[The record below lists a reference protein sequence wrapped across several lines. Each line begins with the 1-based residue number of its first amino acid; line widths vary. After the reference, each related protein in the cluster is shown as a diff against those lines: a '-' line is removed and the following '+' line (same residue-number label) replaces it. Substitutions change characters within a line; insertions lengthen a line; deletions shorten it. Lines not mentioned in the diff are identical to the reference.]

1 VPVRRVRYFYH
12 WDLSSRVVT
21 SRRAPELYY
30 TLPMAMGKR
39 KRDRPPSTWVA
50 TTGFPT
56 AASHPF
62 YS

>member
-1 VPVRRVRYFYH
+1 VSVTAMARVNNALH
-12 WDLSSRVVT
+12 SI
-21 SRRAPELYY
+21 Y
-30 TLPMAMGKR
+30 TLPMAMGKH
-39 KRDRPPSTWVA
+39 KRDRPPSIWAA